1 MSNGT
6 IVGRSEPFAKVFA
19 SSRAVK
25 RKVGVTAWAI
35 LEDIALDAHLDI
47 EGRLVATTNVRRI
60 ADNIGVSKNTVTT
73 HLRRLLDHGFVLHE
87 EGRQDDTGRWTTSRY
102 VLDPDA
108 RIERFTHTPSQ
119 TAPSPATTT
128 QSHRDDAPPT
138 PTPPDRTRSGQATQQ
153 PRPARRHRRA

>member
-1 MSNGT
+1 MKMEHAAEPLPDQARDVVTFGHETGRVMSNGT

-73 HLRRLLDHGFVLHE
+73 HLRRLLDHAFVLHE
-87 EGRQDDTGRWTTSRY
+87 EGRQDHPGRG
-102 VLDPDA
+102 
-108 RIERFTHTPSQ
+108 TP
-119 TAPSPATTT
+119 
-128 QSHRDDAPPT
+128 
-138 PTPPDRTRSGQATQQ
+138 
-153 PRPARRHRRA
+153 